1 MLHLAYGILWGE
13 KNMEGFL
20 AAFTLVFCAEMGD
33 KTQLIV
39 MAFTARYSWRPVM
52 AAVLAATL
60 ANHGLAVALGVL
72 LGGLLPETEMRIVGS
87 IAFIVFGLLTLR
99 NDEEDEEEVRQS
111 RSPFW
116 TVALTFFL
124 GEMGDK
130 TQLAVLTIAAEQG
143 AWIPVL
149 AGSTAAMMIA
159 DGLGIALG
167 AKLRSHVSPQTM
179 KKISAFV
186 FILCGVAGLVSI
198 LA

>member
-99 NDEEDEEEVRQS
+99 NDEDDEEEVRQS

-186 FILCGVAGLVSI
+186 FILCGVAGLLSI
-198 LA
+198 FA

>member
-99 NDEEDEEEVRQS
+99 NDEDDEEEVRQS

>member
-1 MLHLAYGILWGE
+1 
-13 KNMEGFL
+13 MEGFL
-20 AAFTLVFCAEMGD
+20 AAFMLVFCAEMGD

-60 ANHGLAVALGVL
+60 ANHGLAVLLGVL

-87 IAFIVFGLLTLR
+87 MAFIVFGLLTLR
-99 NDEEDEEEVRQS
+99 EKEDDEEEELHRR

-130 TQLAVLTIAAEQG
+130 TQLAVLTLAAEQG

-149 AGSTAAMMIA
+149 AGSTSAMLLA
-159 DGLGIALG
+159 DGLGVLLG
-167 AKLRSHVSPQTM
+167 AKLRRFVSPLTM
-179 KKISAFV
+179 KRASALV
-186 FILCGVAGLVSI
+186 FILCGAAGLASFF
-198 LA
+198 L

>member
-1 MLHLAYGILWGE
+1 
-13 KNMEGFL
+13 MEGFL

-99 NDEEDEEEVRQS
+99 NDEDDEEEVRQS

-167 AKLRSHVSPQTM
+167 AKLRRHVSPETM
-179 KKISAFV
+179 KKVSAFV